1 MRRAAEKKLA
11 TIKDN
16 ENKSEEERI
25 NMRPLTI
32 MDEIVLDIL
41 GKGNGSTQTNE
52 YDLPEGG
59 SFLDPAQLV
68 ISEPSIKLEVQ

>member
-11 TIKDN
+11 TMKEN
-16 ENKSEEERI
+16 ENKPEEERI
-25 NMRPLTI
+25 NLRPLTTL
-32 MDEIVLDIL
+32 DEIVLDIL

-59 SFLDPAQLV
+59 SFLDPTQLV
-68 ISEPSIKLEVQ
+68 ISAA